1 MKKFEIEYCKKC
13 VTPNTRPDIDFDRFG
28 ICSACNNHIA
38 KKTKINWKKRLIEFR
53 KILNR
58 HKSRTKPFHYNC
70 IVPVSGGKDSIY
82 QTYVMKK
89 IFKMNP
95 LAVTFRPL
103 SRTYS
108 GEENL
113 LALKKI
119 GVDHI
124 DFTPNPRAINE
135 ITKKSFINF
144 GDTSYIDHLCIFN
157 IIPNLAIKLNIPLII
172 WGENWYLEYGGKKFS
187 NKNKL
192 DQNILKRHHIL
203 KNTPAEKW
211 ISKSIKKQDIS
222 SFKTP
227 NQKDLKKIKYEP
239 IFLGYYLN
247 WDIKKNRKIAIKN
260 GFKPRED
267 GPIMGLYNESDLD
280 CTNIPI
286 HHYFKWFK
294 FGFNR
299 VTDNCSNEIRKGRMS
314 RIDAIKK
321 VIKLDGKKPPREYID
336 AFCKQI
342 GISHRLFWKTADKFR
357 NKQIWKKTSK
367 NNWYI
372 KNWIGGDKLVDNFG
386 YTKINKKEK
395 LYLMDLK
402 TKS

>member
-1 MKKFEIEYCKKC
+1 MIKFELKYCKKC
-13 VTPNTRPDIDFDRFG
+13 VTPNTRPSIDFDNSG
-28 ICSACNNHIA
+28 VCSACNNHIA
-38 KKTKINWKKRLIEFR
+38 KKKTINWKKRLKDFK
-53 KILNR
+53 KILNK
-58 HKSRTKPFHYNC
+58 HKKSAKSKNYDC

-82 QTYVMKK
+82 QTYVLKK

-95 LAVTFRPL
+95 LAITFRPL
-103 SRTYS
+103 SRTYR

-124 DFTPNPRAINE
+124 DFTPNPKIINE
-135 ITKKSFINF
+135 ITKKSFFNF

-157 IIPNLAIKLNIPLII
+157 IIPNLAIRLNIPLVI
-172 WGENWYLEYGGKKFS
+172 WGENWYLEYGGKKYS
-187 NKNKL
+187 NNNKL
-192 DQNILKRHHIL
+192 NNEILKKHHIL

-211 ISKSIKKQDIS
+211 ISKKIKKEEIS

-227 NQKDLKKIKYEP
+227 NEKNLKKIKYEP

-247 WDIKKNRKIAIKN
+247 WDIKTNRKIAVKN

-299 VTDNCSNEIRKGRMS
+299 VTDNCSNEIRKGRMT
-314 RIDAIKK
+314 RAQAIKK
-321 VIKLDGKKPPREYID
+321 IRKLDGIKPPKEFIE

-342 GISHRLFWKTADKFR
+342 NINISTFWKVANKFR
-357 NKQIWKKTSK
+357 NKQVWKKNYK
-367 NNWYI
+367 NKWYI
-372 KNWIGGDKLVDNFG
+372 KNWIGGDKIVDNFG

-395 LYLMDLK
+395 LYLMNLS

>member
-103 SRTYS
+103 SRTYR